1 MGKARRAYSEEV
13 RSLVREVQAR
23 DPRVLQHN
31 LRLSRQRLERKARRD
46 QFVSKG
52 HKDVDVQGDGSGGV
66 DALESDVG
74 EEEKSRE
81 RDRERERAEYQLQVD
96 RLLED
101 VLREEEEEAAKAS
114 QARQSRRQRARN
126 MPLVAGDALDCGGKG
141 VVDDDDAGG
150 AYGESVGEA
159 GGVGVVE
166 EQKAEQEV
174 ELGGGVGEVGCR
186 QRVDDEAFTTKVRIE
201 RPCAFAV
208 LCAGTGDD
216 RKVQ

>member
-13 RSLVREVQAR
+13 RSLVREVHAR

-52 HKDVDVQGDGSGGV
+52 RKDVDGQVDGGGGV
-66 DALESDVG
+66 DELESDVG

-81 RDRERERAEYQLQVD
+81 RERERERAEYQLQVD

-114 QARQSRRQRARN
+114 QARQSRRQRARST
-126 MPLVAGDALDCGGKG
+126 PLVAGDALDFRGKG
-141 VVDDDDAGG
+141 DVGGDDAGG
-150 AYGESVGEA
+150 GYGGEAVGEA
-159 GGVGVVE
+159 ACVGVVE
-166 EQKAEQEV
+166 EQKAEQEL
-174 ELGGGVGEVGCR
+174 ELGGEVGEVGCR
-186 QRVDDEAFTTKVRIE
+186 QHLDEEAFTKVGIE
-201 RPCAFAV
+201 RPCV

-216 RKVQ
+216 WKVL